1 MNTETVEERLTVVE
15 HKVEENAR
23 RIDGLHE
30 AIRDLGNRMERR
42 FEAID
47 RRFDAIDRRFEAID
61 RRFETIDRRF
71 LWLVGFQMTTLIAVI
86 GAIAAAALGS
96 WPRRTAS
103 FAPQRLPRAG
113 LSTGAGPAP
122 GRP

>member
-1 MNTETVEERLTVVE
+1 MVRSVEERLTTVE

-30 AIRDLGNRMERR
+30 AIRDLGDRMERR
-42 FEAID
+42 FEAVD

-61 RRFETIDRRF
+61 RRFEAMDRRF
-71 LWLVGFQMTTLIAVI
+71 LWLVGFQMTTLIAVV

-96 WPRRTAS
+96 
-103 FAPQRLPRAG
+103 
-113 LSTGAGPAP
+113 
-122 GRP
+122 

>member
-1 MNTETVEERLTVVE
+1 MVTSVEERLTAVE

-30 AIRDLGNRMERR
+30 AIRDLSGRMERR

-61 RRFETIDRRF
+61 GRFAANDTRFETLQQNMANQFR
-71 LWLVGFQMTTLIAVI
+71 WLVGIQMTTLIVII
-86 GAIAAAALGS
+86 GAIAAVALGS
-96 WPRRTAS
+96 
-103 FAPQRLPRAG
+103 
-113 LSTGAGPAP
+113 
-122 GRP
+122 